1 MTDFSFFDSGLFSGE
16 NHRYLSQ
23 FLTVAFIHLLA
34 VASPGPDFAM
44 VLRQSIT
51 HGTKTAMQTSCGL
64 GVGILLHVSYSII
77 GIGVIISQSIV
88 AFSVMKYLGAAYLC
102 YIGVKA
108 IGTKP
113 AHMNFS
119 QKKKTIRPAF
129 GKAFITGLLTNG
141 LNPKATLFFLS
152 LFTVVIDHDTPI
164 WVQAVYGVYM
174 AFATAVWFSLLSL
187 FFGRASVRRL
197 FQRSG
202 HWFERI
208 MGASLLALGL
218 KLAVTER

>member
-1 MTDFSFFDSGLFSGE
+1 MADTSIVQSTLFSGE
-16 NHRYLSQ
+16 NQRYLNQ
-23 FLTVAFIHLLA
+23 FLTVALIHLLA

-51 HGTKTAMQTSCGL
+51 HGTKTAVQTSCGL
-64 GVGILLHVSYSII
+64 GVGILLHVSYSIV

-102 YIGVKA
+102 YIGFKA
-108 IGTKP
+108 IRTGP
-113 AHMNFS
+113 ASFVFS
-119 QKKKTIRPAF
+119 EKQKTTQPTLR
-129 GKAFITGLLTNG
+129 KAFLAGLLTNG

-152 LFTVVIDHDTPI
+152 LFTVVIDHRTPVI
-164 WVQAVYGVYM
+164 VQSVYGVYM
-174 AFATAVWFSLLSL
+174 ALATVVWFSLLSL
-187 FFGRASVRRL
+187 LFGRSAIRKL
-197 FQRSG
+197 FQKSG

-218 KLAVTER
+218 KLAVTDR

>member
-1 MTDFSFFDSGLFSGE
+1 MAEFSLIEIFDGE
-16 NHRYLSQ
+16 NQVYIQQ

-51 HGTKTAMQTSCGL
+51 HGTKTAVQTSCGL
-64 GVGILLHVSYSII
+64 GVGILLHVSYSIV

-108 IGTKP
+108 IRT
-113 AHMNFS
+113 
-119 QKKKTIRPAF
+119 RPANMDF
-129 GKAFITGLLTNG
+129 LSTVEINQPSAGKAFLTGLLTNG
-141 LNPKATLFFLS
+141 FNPKATLFFLS
-152 LFTVVIDHDTPI
+152 LFTVVIDHSTPLT
-164 WVQAVYGVYM
+164 VQAVYGVYM
-174 AFATAVWFSLLSL
+174 ALATAAWFSLLSL
-187 FFGRASVRRL
+187 MFGCPSVRRL

-208 MGASLLALGL
+208 MGASLLALGI
-218 KLAVTER
+218 KLAVTEP